1 MRYDQAERR
10 YENIP
15 EGRRYR
21 GDHFS
26 GFSGLPQIGSVIK
39 NLPAVQE
46 TWVWSLGQ
54 EDPLEKGVAT
64 HFSNL
69 AWSIP
74 WTEEPGGVQSMGSQR
89 VGHDWATFTHTP
101 AELSS
106 SDRKS
111 IFFEGKE
118 NLVWKLQAGSLCL
131 FPEGHHVGWSTD
143 RWDGRESSKYRSKDR
158 HRNLTHINGER
169 ENS

>member
-46 TWVWSLGQ
+46 TWV
-54 EDPLEKGVAT
+54 
-64 HFSNL
+64 
-69 AWSIP
+69 
-74 WTEEPGGVQSMGSQR
+74 
-89 VGHDWATFTHTP
+89 
-101 AELSS
+101 
-106 SDRKS
+106 
-111 IFFEGKE
+111 
-118 NLVWKLQAGSLCL
+118 
-131 FPEGHHVGWSTD
+131 
-143 RWDGRESSKYRSKDR
+143 
-158 HRNLTHINGER
+158 
-169 ENS
+169 